1 MEKLPDVSIDN
12 INTFNENVFYIKIKV
27 ELTSI
32 DIETY
37 FPFRNFYRRQQNV
50 FFDIKDFFT
59 RWIKTN
65 PNFLNFTGPHH
76 MGSFT
81 DYSTFFTFRVRSWV
95 GLGTIK
101 DLTIQA
107 VEDFIQDR
115 NIPEDNFTLISDGDY
130 FYNNYSGNRTHS
142 KVLRYKILL
151 PKVAVTRH
159 IRLNNL
165 KELRF

>member
-32 DIETY
+32 KIETY
-37 FPFRNFYRRQQNV
+37 FPFRSFYRRQKNV

-76 MGSFT
+76 MRSDT
-81 DYSTFFTFRVRSWV
+81 DYSTFFTFSTNR

-151 PKVAVTRH
+151 LCIFLV
-159 IRLNNL
+159 
-165 KELRF
+165 

>member
-1 MEKLPDVSIDN
+1 MQKLPGVSINN

-37 FPFRNFYRRQQNV
+37 FPLHNFYRRQQNV
-50 FFDIKDFFT
+50 FFAIKDFFT
-59 RWIKTN
+59 RWIKKN
-65 PNFLNFTGPHH
+65 PNFLNFTGPHN

-101 DLTIQA
+101 DLTMQA

-115 NIPEDNFTLISDGDY
+115 NIPQDNFTLIDVDDY
-130 FYNNYSGNRTHS
+130 IYNNYNLERTHS
-142 KVLRYKILL
+142 KILRYKILL
-151 PKVAVTRH
+151 PKVAVSKY
-159 IRLNNL
+159 IRLNHL